1 MPRRRG
7 TLISE
12 HLIPDPSDEPGRG
25 QSRRTRLS
33 PDATKPLPVP
43 DDTSAG
49 FWAAAARGQLALP
62 RCAVCRRYALPPR
75 TVCPEC
81 GTTEPRFEVAPV
93 DGGGVVRS
101 WTVVR
106 DAFLPGFADDVP
118 YLLVDVELDAQPDLR
133 MIGRLVD
140 GADARLHVGDH
151 VRVTFDEL
159 GDGFAVP
166 AFALA
171 G

>member
-1 MPRRRG
+1 V
-7 TLISE
+7 
-12 HLIPDPSDEPGRG
+12 
-25 QSRRTRLS
+25 S
-33 PDATKPLPVP
+33 PDAAKPLPVP
-43 DDTSAG
+43 DETSAG
-49 FWAAAARGQLALP
+49 YWTAAAQGILALP
-62 RCAVCRRYALPPR
+62 RCGVCERYVLPPT

-81 GTTEPRFEVAPV
+81 HSTDPQFATVPV

-118 YLLVDVELDAQPDLR
+118 YVLVDVELDVQRELR

-140 GADARLHVGDH
+140 GADAPLRIGDR
-151 VRVTFDEL
+151 VSVTFDEV
-159 GDGFAVP
+159 GDGVAVP
-166 AFALA
+166 AFALVV